1 MGAPI
6 VSMNGGPDTARRYG
20 GSSRAV
26 DNDESVC
33 AARTTI
39 QSGRTRGSAGRT
51 RITPRSD
58 RQTASPDATV
68 VAEISAMPLDEQI
81 IGVVDDDESVRMAVG
96 SLLRSLGFKIELFGS
111 AEDLLGSAQ
120 LDDIACL
127 IVDVRLPGLS
137 GLDLQR
143 QLLAGKREFPMIF
156 ISAHDDPVARRQAL
170 TAGALAFIRKPFS
183 EEALIDAVR
192 AGLSQGGHRSNP

>member
-1 MGAPI
+1 
-6 VSMNGGPDTARRYG
+6 
-20 GSSRAV
+20 
-26 DNDESVC
+26 
-33 AARTTI
+33 
-39 QSGRTRGSAGRT
+39 
-51 RITPRSD
+51 
-58 RQTASPDATV
+58 
-68 VAEISAMPLDEQI
+68 MPLDEQI

-156 ISAHDDPVARRQAL
+156 IRGVLIGGASDLQKLMQSGELARRLEDAPE
-170 TAGALAFIRKPFS
+170 RK
-183 EEALIDAVR
+183 
-192 AGLSQGGHRSNP
+192 